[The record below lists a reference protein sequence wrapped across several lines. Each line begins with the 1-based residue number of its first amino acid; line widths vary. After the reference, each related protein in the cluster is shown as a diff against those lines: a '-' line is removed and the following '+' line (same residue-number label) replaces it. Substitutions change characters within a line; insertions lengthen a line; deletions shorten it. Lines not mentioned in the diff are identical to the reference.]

1 MAHISCK
8 EWVYIYQEKAWFIYT
23 RRRLGLAEE
32 GWVHIM
38 KRLGLYKQKEG
49 WVHIYHEKVGFIYS
63 RRRLGLY
70 IPEEDW
76 VYIYQ
81 EKVGFIS

>member
-1 MAHISCK
+1 
-8 EWVYIYQEKAWFIYT
+8 
-23 RRRLGLAEE
+23 
-32 GWVHIM
+32 M